1 VPHLRKIEGQLGTP
15 HHRFDTGAR
24 VRIAEIPITDPA
36 WAEFVHA
43 HPGSTPFHL
52 PEWASLIADCYNFPT
67 FALVIRDTDGEIL
80 AGMPVVA
87 ARSPL
92 GGLRWVSLPYS
103 DTCEMLVR
111 AGTDEDAVIE
121 RVRAHVL
128 GGPAKELEVRSE
140 LPPGADVHT
149 VTVGYDHVVD
159 LPEDPAN
166 LRPRKS
172 HRHCRNRASRIG
184 VRVDRGVSAEH
195 VATFY
200 RLHTLTRRR
209 HGVPVQPRR
218 FFEMLGERL
227 ITLGRG
233 FVSIAVYE
241 GQPVAAALFIGH
253 NGTLVA
259 KYGASDPDHSD
270 LGAGHLIDWDSMVA
284 GCLEGY
290 RRLDLG
296 RTDLGADGLRHY
308 KVSWGAV
315 EHPLSYSHVSSKP
328 PMSPGVPHTG
338 GLSQKIIQRSPL
350 WVCRGLGEAFYRWSA

>member
-1 VPHLRKIEGQLGTP
+1 VKVT
-15 HHRFDTGAR
+15 
-24 VRIAEIPITDPA
+24 EIPVTDPA
-36 WAEFVHA
+36 WAEFTRTR
-43 HPGSTPFHL
+43 PGATPFHL
-52 PEWASLIADCYNFPT
+52 PEWASLIADCYGFPT
-67 FALVIRDTDGEIL
+67 FALVVRDTDSEIL
-80 AGMPVVA
+80 AGIPVVA
-87 ARSPL
+87 VRSPF

-111 AGTDEDAVIE
+111 EDVDPAAVIE
-121 RVRAHVL
+121 HMRAHVL
-128 GGPAKELEVRSE
+128 SGPARELEVRSE
-140 LPPGADVHT
+140 LPVSGDVHP
-149 VTVGYDHVVD
+149 VAVGYNHVVD
-159 LPEDPAN
+159 LSEDPAN
-166 LRPRKS
+166 LKPRKS

-184 VRVDRGVSAEH
+184 VRIDRGVSTEH

-227 ITLGRG
+227 IAPGRG
-233 FVSIAVYE
+233 FVSIATYE

-290 RRLDLG
+290 KRLDLG

-315 EHPLSYSHVSSKP
+315 ERPLSYSHVSSSP
-328 PMSPGVPHTG
+328 PTSSGVPHTG
-338 GLSQKIIQRSPL
+338 GLPKQIIRRSPL